1 MHDDLEQEEGSRRY
15 ELNKKYPKTRDQDK
29 KIKNP
34 VSKGSVRSQ
43 SKKAL
48 QRYVDIFTAQGI
60 DDDEDF
66 DDFAE
71 GE

>member
-1 MHDDLEQEEGSRRY
+1 MQDDMDNDDNSRRY
-15 ELNKKYPKTRDQDK
+15 ELNKKYPKARDQDK
-29 KIKNP
+29 KIRSP

-43 SKKAL
+43 GKKAL
-48 QRYVDIFTAQGI
+48 RRYVDIFTAKGI

-71 GE
+71 CD